1 MLTFCTIFIVLFFTI
16 NANIINYGLPFFQQE
31 DENEFLK
38 GTIYYINFITGIKN
52 EQTAPFF
59 GPLINLIITLKFLFI
74 NEIFASIKR
83 SIISGVDVKSYKKE
97 RNHIETSA
105 LLCALAINGNSLE
118 DIKKNLE
125 TTFKKPISRSDKFLI
140 NDVMSSMC
148 PEFDNR
154 KIFEN

>member
-1 MLTFCTIFIVLFFTI
+1 MNYSILYTFYKRKIIFVFLLLF
-16 NANIINYGLPFFQQE
+16 N
-31 DENEFLK
+31 
-38 GTIYYINFITGIKN
+38 
-52 EQTAPFF
+52 
-59 GPLINLIITLKFLFI
+59 FLFI
-74 NEIFASIKR
+74 DEIFASQKR
-83 SIISGVDVKSYKKE
+83 SIISGVEVKVYKKE
-97 RNHIETSA
+97 RKHIETSA

-118 DIKKNLE
+118 EIKKNLK